1 MLSPEK
7 LGALLP
13 SKILNQSLFVF
24 DELPSTNTFAL
35 ELARNPTPQGT
46 VILAD
51 RQTAGRGRLQR
62 TWFSPPGSNIYG
74 SLIFSSNSH
83 VQDLGWIPLMAGTA
97 IAQAIEDTSEIS
109 ISLKWPNDIL
119 INEQKVGGILC
130 ESFKRDS
137 TETSVVIGFGINV
150 NLSES
155 EFPKDLEQ
163 TATSLQIHSQ
173 KPLDRHQL
181 FKSIIPSLEQAW
193 KALNTQGPPACQLA
207 YSARCRTLGKQILV
221 QFPDGST
228 LEGMA
233 QFIGE
238 QGQLQMVPSSSDAT
252 GQSAR
257 IVDVHAGDIYHIRKS
272 NRKTPA

>member
-1 MLSPEK
+1 MLSTEK
-7 LGALLP
+7 LGTLLP

-74 SLIFSSNSH
+74 SLIFSSNRH

-137 TETSVVIGFGINV
+137 TETCVVIGFGINV

-173 KPLDRHQL
+173 HPLDRHQL

-193 KALNTQGPPACQLA
+193 EALNTQGPPACQLA

-272 NRKTPA
+272 NRKT

>member
-1 MLSPEK
+1 
-7 LGALLP
+7 
-13 SKILNQSLFVF
+13 
-24 DELPSTNTFAL
+24 
-35 ELARNPTPQGT
+35 
-46 VILAD
+46 
-51 RQTAGRGRLQR
+51 
-62 TWFSPPGSNIYG
+62 
-74 SLIFSSNSH
+74 
-83 VQDLGWIPLMAGTA
+83 MAGTA
-97 IAQAIEDTSEIS
+97 IAQAIEDISEIS

-173 KPLDRHQL
+173 HPLDRHQL

-193 KALNTQGPPACQLA
+193 EALNTQGPPACQLA

-272 NRKTPA
+272 NRKTLT